1 MRKSA
6 TSPTGWSN
14 GLPVDCL
21 RARPPMP
28 AIPAIKTLR
37 DIQLI
42 EQTPLAERD
51 LPASTYELICRSAA
65 QQADAPA
72 LSFILQGTANEAA
85 YRLSYRQLLGKITQT
100 ANAFHRLG
108 LRPGKAVSFLLPNLP
123 HTHFTIW
130 GGEAAGIVNAINPLL
145 DPEHIAELIQ
155 ASDSELLVT
164 LAPFPGTDLWAKVE
178 GLREQLPALKAIICV
193 DMANLLPEPQRSAI
207 KAQRGPLPDGVL
219 DFDEL
224 IASCPDDHLES
235 GRVIAPDD
243 IASYFHT
250 GGTTGTPKLAPHSH
264 GNEVAMAFSMNLV
277 TRFEPGDV
285 TLCGLPLFHVNGVIV
300 TGLTA
305 FIGGAEVLLATP
317 QGYRNPNLISNFWTV
332 IERHNV
338 SFFSGVPTIY
348 AGLLQVP
355 SEGHDLSSLKYA
367 LCGAAPMPVDLIRQF
382 ESKTGLTLIEG
393 YGLTEGTCGSCA
405 NPPAGE
411 RRPGS
416 IGLPMPYC
424 EVSIKVLDEQG
435 NYLREANRNEIG
447 NLCIRGATVFKGYL
461 QSSKNA
467 GIWVDG
473 DWFNTGDLGRV
484 DADGYIWLTGR
495 SKDLI
500 IRGGHNIDPQM
511 IEEALHK
518 HPAVAM
524 AAAVGK
530 PDEKAGELPVVYVQL
545 KPGAEVSE
553 AELLAH
559 AAEHIHERSA
569 IPKDAW
575 IIDTI
580 PLTAVGKTFKPAL
593 RFDAIARVYQSAL
606 TEIDAR
612 LRVEVLSD
620 DKRGQIAHIYIPA
633 DQAALADAVSQRLA
647 GFAVAIE
654 LHLTE

>member
-1 MRKSA
+1 MSTAPLIR
-6 TSPTGWSN
+6 
-14 GLPVDCL
+14 
-21 RARPPMP
+21 
-28 AIPAIKTLR
+28 TLQ
-37 DIQLI
+37 DI
-42 EQTPLAERD
+42 EQIESTPLSDRD
-51 LPASTYELICRSAA
+51 LPSSTFELIRRTAQTSPEAA
-65 QQADAPA
+65 A
-72 LSFILQGTANEAA
+72 LSFILQGTGEETPL
-85 YRLSYRQLLGKITQT
+85 RLNYAELLGKITQT

-123 HTHFTIW
+123 QTHYTIW

-145 DPEHIAELIQ
+145 DPEHIAELIH
-155 ASDSELLVT
+155 ASNSELLVT
-164 LAPFPGTDLWAKVE
+164 LAPFPGTELWDKVDA
-178 GLREQLPALKAIICV
+178 LRDQLPELKAILCV
-193 DMANLLPEPQRSAI
+193 DMANLLPEPQRSAL
-207 KAQRGPLPDGVL
+207 KAQRGLLPEGVL
-219 DFDEL
+219 DFDET
-224 IASCPDDHLES
+224 IAACPADHLES
-235 GRVIAPDD
+235 GRVITADD

-264 GNEVAMAFSMNLV
+264 GNEVAMAYSMNLV
-277 TRFEPGDV
+277 TRFGVGDV

-317 QGYRNPNLISNFWTV
+317 QGYRNTTLISNFWKV
-332 IERHNV
+332 IARHKV

-348 AGLLQVP
+348 AGLLQIP

-367 LCGAAPMPVDLIRQF
+367 LCGAAPMPVELIRQF
-382 ESKTGLTLIEG
+382 EAKTGLTLLEG

-424 EVSIKVLDEQG
+424 EVRIKVLDEQG
-435 NYLREANRNEIG
+435 RYLRDAAQDEIG

-461 QSSKNA
+461 QASKNA

-545 KPGAEVSE
+545 KPGAQTSE
-553 AELLAH
+553 AELLEH
-559 AAEHIHERSA
+559 AAAHIPERA
-569 IPKDAW
+569 AVPKDAW
-575 IIDTI
+575 IIDAI

-593 RFDAIARVYQSAL
+593 RFDAIARVYQAAVDEL
-606 TEIDAR
+606 HPAV
-612 LRVEVLSD
+612 RVEVLSD
-620 DKRGQIAHIYIPA
+620 DKAGQLAHIHLPNQ
-633 DQAALADAVSQRLA
+633 DQALAANIAERLSGYAVGHRIH
-647 GFAVAIE
+647 FAA
-654 LHLTE
+654 

>member
-1 MRKSA
+1 M
-6 TSPTGWSN
+6 
-14 GLPVDCL
+14 
-21 RARPPMP
+21 
-28 AIPAIKTLR
+28 
-37 DIQLI
+37 
-42 EQTPLAERD
+42 
-51 LPASTYELICRSAA
+51 
-65 QQADAPA
+65 
-72 LSFILQGTANEAA
+72 
-85 YRLSYRQLLGKITQT
+85 LGKITQT

-193 DMANLLPEPQRSAI
+193 DMANLLPEPQRSAT
-207 KAQRGPLPDGVL
+207 KAQRGALPNGVL
-219 DFDEL
+219 DFDAL

-264 GNEVAMAFSMNLV
+264 ANEVAMAYSMNLV
-277 TRFEPGDV
+277 TGFAPGDV
-285 TLCGLPLFHVNGVIV
+285 TLCGLPLFHVNAVIV

-317 QGYRNPNLISNFWTV
+317 QGYRNPNLISNFWTI
-332 IERHNV
+332 IEQYKV

-367 LCGAAPMPVDLIRQF
+367 LCGAAPMPVELIHQF
-382 ESKTGLTLIEG
+382 EGKTGLTLIEG

-424 EVSIKVLDEQG
+424 QVAIKVLDEQG
-435 NYLREANRNEIG
+435 NFLREAGRNEIG

-461 QSSKNA
+461 QSSKNT

-473 DWFNTGDLGRV
+473 DWFNTGDLGRI
-484 DADGYIWLTGR
+484 DADGYVWLTGR

-545 KPGAEVSE
+545 KPGAQASE

-559 AAEHIHERSA
+559 AAAHIPERAA

-575 IIDTI
+575 VIDAI

-593 RFDAIARVYQSAL
+593 RFDAIGRVYQTVLAEL
-606 TEIDAR
+606 DQR
-612 LRVEVLSD
+612 LRVDVRSD
-620 DKRGQIAHIYIPA
+620 DKRGQVAHIYLPTHDIT
-633 DQAALADAVSQRLA
+633 LAEAVTKRLA

-654 LHLTE
+654 LHHTE

>member
-1 MRKSA
+1 MSTAPLIR
-6 TSPTGWSN
+6 
-14 GLPVDCL
+14 
-21 RARPPMP
+21 
-28 AIPAIKTLR
+28 TLQ
-37 DIQLI
+37 DI
-42 EQTPLAERD
+42 EQIEAVALSERD
-51 LPASTYELICRSAA
+51 LPPSTFELIRRTASA
-65 QQADAPA
+65 QPDAPA
-72 LSFILQGTANEAA
+72 LSFILQGNGEETPL
-85 YRLSYRQLLGKITQT
+85 RLSYAELLGKLTQT

-123 HTHFTIW
+123 QTHYTIW

-145 DPEHIAELIQ
+145 DPEHIAELIH

-164 LAPFPGTDLWAKVE
+164 LAPFPGTDLWDKVQA
-178 GLREQLPALKAIICV
+178 LRGQLPELKAILCV
-193 DMANLLPEPQRSAI
+193 DMANLLPEPQRSAL
-207 KAQRGPLPDGVL
+207 KAQRGAWPEGAL
-219 DFDEL
+219 DFDET
-224 IASCPDDHLES
+224 IAACPNDHLES
-235 GRVIAPDD
+235 GRIIAADD
-243 IASYFHT
+243 VASYFHT

-264 GNEVAMAFSMNLV
+264 GNEVAMAYSMNLV
-277 TRFEPGDV
+277 TRFGPGDV
-285 TLCGLPLFHVNGVIV
+285 TLCGLPLFHVNGVVV
-300 TGLTA
+300 TGLAA

-317 QGYRNPNLISNFWTV
+317 QGYRNTTLIGNFWKV
-332 IERHNV
+332 IERHRV

-367 LCGAAPMPVDLIRQF
+367 LCGAAPMPVELIRQF
-382 ESKTGLTLIEG
+382 EAKTGLTLIEG

-416 IGLPMPYC
+416 IGLRMPYC
-424 EVSIKVLDEQG
+424 EVSIKVLDDQG
-435 NYLREANRNEIG
+435 RYRRDAAQNEIG

-461 QSSKNA
+461 QTSKNA

-545 KPGAEVSE
+545 KPGNQASE
-553 AELLAH
+553 AELLEH
-559 AAEHIHERSA
+559 AAAHIPERAA
-569 IPKDAW
+569 IPKNAW
-575 IIDTI
+575 IVDAI

-593 RFDAIARVYQSAL
+593 RFDAIARVYQSDLAEL
-606 TEIDAR
+606 HPAI
-612 LRVEVLSD
+612 RVEVLSD
-620 DKRGQIAHIYIPA
+620 DQAGQLAHVHVPNQ
-633 DQAALADAVSQRLA
+633 DEALASAIGERLA
-647 GFAVAIE
+647 GYAVGHRIHFAP
-654 LHLTE
+654 

>member
-1 MRKSA
+1 M
-6 TSPTGWSN
+6 TTT
-14 GLPVDCL
+14 PVI
-21 RARPPMP
+21 R
-28 AIPAIKTLR
+28 TLQ
-37 DIQLI
+37 DIRQI
-42 EQTPLAERD
+42 EQTPLAARG
-51 LPASTYELICRSAA
+51 LPASTYELIKRTAA
-65 QQADAPA
+65 AHPQAPA
-72 LSFILQGTANEAA
+72 LSFILQGSADEPA
-85 YRLSYRQLLGKITQT
+85 YRLNYMELLGKITQT

-123 HTHFTIW
+123 QTHFTIW

-145 DPEHIAELIQ
+145 DAEHIAELIS

-164 LAPFPGTDLWAKVE
+164 LAPFPGTDLWDKVAA
-178 GLREQLPALKAIICV
+178 LRGHLPQLKAVLCV
-193 DMANLLPEPQRSAI
+193 DMANFLPEPQRSAL
-207 KAQRGPLPDGVL
+207 KAQRGALPEGVL
-219 DFDEL
+219 DFDEV
-224 IASCPDDHLES
+224 IAACPADHLES
-235 GRVIAPDD
+235 GRVIQADE

-264 GNEVAMAFSMNLV
+264 GNEVAMAYCMNLV
-277 TRFEPGDV
+277 TGFAPGDV

-305 FIGGAEVLLATP
+305 FIGAAEVLLATP
-317 QGYRNPNLISNFWTV
+317 QGYRNGNLISNFWKI
-332 IERHNV
+332 IERHRV

-367 LCGAAPMPVDLIRQF
+367 LCGAAPMPVELIRQF
-382 ESKTGLTLIEG
+382 EAKTGLTLIEG

-435 NYLREANRNEIG
+435 NYLRDAAVNEIG
-447 NLCIRGATVFKGYL
+447 TLCIRGATVFKGYL
-461 QSSKNA
+461 QGSKNA

-473 DWFNTGDLGRV
+473 GWFNTGDLGRV
-484 DADGYIWLTGR
+484 DGDGYIWLTGR

-518 HPAVAM
+518 HPAVAL

-530 PDEKAGELPVVYVQL
+530 PDLKVGELPVVYVQL
-545 KPGAEVSE
+545 KPGQQASE
-553 AELLAH
+553 DELLAH
-559 AAEHIHERSA
+559 AAAHIHERA
-569 IPKDAW
+569 AVPKDAW
-575 IIDTI
+575 IIEAI

-593 RFDAIARVYQSAL
+593 RFDAIARVYREQLADL
-606 TEIDAR
+606 PAVQQ
-612 LRVEVLSD
+612 VEVRSD
-620 DKRGQIAHIYIPA
+620 ERCGQLAYIRLAAA
-633 DQAALADAVSQRLA
+633 DAALEQLIGERLA
-647 GFAVAIE
+647 GFAVGYRLEYAHRE
-654 LHLTE
+654 CQVHDSSSLA

>member
-1 MRKSA
+1 
-6 TSPTGWSN
+6 
-14 GLPVDCL
+14 
-21 RARPPMP
+21 MP
-28 AIPAIKTLR
+28 AIPAIKTLH

-51 LPASTYELICRSAA
+51 LPASTFELISRAA
-65 QQADAPA
+65 ARQPDAPA
-72 LSFILQGTANEAA
+72 LSFILQGSTDEAA

-164 LAPFPGTDLWAKVE
+164 LAPFPGTDLWAKIE
-178 GLREQLPALKAIICV
+178 GLREQLPTLKAIICV
-193 DMANLLPEPQRSAI
+193 DMANLLPEPQRSAT
-207 KAQRGPLPDGVL
+207 KAQRGALPNGVL
-219 DFDEL
+219 DFDAL

-264 GNEVAMAFSMNLV
+264 ANEVAMAYSMNLV
-277 TRFEPGDV
+277 TGFAPGDV
-285 TLCGLPLFHVNGVIV
+285 TLCGLPLFHVNAVIV

-317 QGYRNPNLISNFWTV
+317 QGYRNPNLISNFWTI
-332 IERHNV
+332 IEQYKV

-367 LCGAAPMPVDLIRQF
+367 LCGAAPMPVELIHQF
-382 ESKTGLTLIEG
+382 ERKTGLTLIEG

-424 EVSIKVLDEQG
+424 QVAIKVLDEQG
-435 NYLREANRNEIG
+435 NFLREAGRNEIG

-461 QSSKNA
+461 QSSKNT

-473 DWFNTGDLGRV
+473 DWFNTGDLGRI
-484 DADGYIWLTGR
+484 DADGYVWLTGR

-545 KPGAEVSE
+545 KPGAQTSE

-559 AAEHIHERSA
+559 AAEHIPERAA

-575 IIDTI
+575 VIDAI

-593 RFDAIARVYQSAL
+593 RFDAIGRVYQTVLAEL
-606 TEIDAR
+606 DQR
-612 LRVEVLSD
+612 LRVDVRSD
-620 DKRGQIAHIYIPA
+620 DKRGQVAHIYLPTHDIT
-633 DQAALADAVSQRLA
+633 LAEAVTKRLA

-654 LHLTE
+654 LHHTE

>member
-1 MRKSA
+1 MSTAPLIR
-6 TSPTGWSN
+6 
-14 GLPVDCL
+14 
-21 RARPPMP
+21 
-28 AIPAIKTLR
+28 TLQ
-37 DIQLI
+37 DIELI
-42 EQTPLAERD
+42 ESTPLSERD
-51 LPASTYELICRSAA
+51 LPSSTYELIRRTA
-65 QQADAPA
+65 QASPDAPA
-72 LSFILQGTANEAA
+72 LSFILQGTAEETAL
-85 YRLSYRQLLGKITQT
+85 RLSYAELLGKVTQT

-123 HTHFTIW
+123 QTHYTIW

-145 DPEHIAELIQ
+145 DPEHIAELIH

-164 LAPFPGTDLWAKVE
+164 LAPFPGTDLWDKVHA
-178 GLREQLPALKAIICV
+178 LRDQLPELKAILCV
-193 DMANLLPEPQRSAI
+193 DMANLLPEPQRSAL

-219 DFDEL
+219 DFDEA
-224 IASCPDDHLES
+224 IAACPADHLES
-235 GRVIAPDD
+235 GRVIAADD

-264 GNEVAMAFSMNLV
+264 GNEVAMAYSMNLV
-277 TRFEPGDV
+277 TRFGVGDV

-300 TGLTA
+300 TGLAA

-317 QGYRNPNLISNFWTV
+317 QGYRNSTLISNFWKV
-332 IERHNV
+332 IERHKV

-367 LCGAAPMPVDLIRQF
+367 LCGAAPMPVELIRQF
-382 ESKTGLTLIEG
+382 EAKTGLTLIEG

-435 NYLREANRNEIG
+435 GYVRDAEQNEIG

-461 QSSKNA
+461 QASKNA

-545 KPGAEVSE
+545 KPGSQASE
-553 AELLAH
+553 AELLEH
-559 AAEHIHERSA
+559 AAAHIPERAA
-569 IPKDAW
+569 IPKNAW
-575 IIDTI
+575 IIDAI
-580 PLTAVGKTFKPAL
+580 PLTAVGKTLKPAL
-593 RFDAIARVYQSAL
+593 RFDAITRVYQ
-606 TEIDAR
+606 DAVGE
-612 LRVEVLSD
+612 LHPAARVEVLSD
-620 DKRGQIAHIYIPA
+620 DKAGQLAHIHLPNQ
-633 DQAALADAVSQRLA
+633 DQALAEAIGERLA
-647 GFAVAIE
+647 GYAVGHRIHFAA
-654 LHLTE
+654 

>member
-1 MRKSA
+1 MSTAPLIR
-6 TSPTGWSN
+6 
-14 GLPVDCL
+14 
-21 RARPPMP
+21 
-28 AIPAIKTLR
+28 TLQ
-37 DIQLI
+37 DI
-42 EQTPLAERD
+42 EQIEAVALSERD
-51 LPASTYELICRSAA
+51 LPPSTFELIRRTASA
-65 QQADAPA
+65 QPDAPA
-72 LSFILQGTANEAA
+72 LSFILQGNGEETPL
-85 YRLSYRQLLGKITQT
+85 RLSYAELLGKLTQT

-123 HTHFTIW
+123 QTHYTIW

-145 DPEHIAELIQ
+145 DPEHIAELIH

-164 LAPFPGTDLWAKVE
+164 LAPFPGTDLWDKVQA
-178 GLREQLPALKAIICV
+178 LRGQLPELKAILCV
-193 DMANLLPEPQRSAI
+193 DMANLLPEPQRSAL
-207 KAQRGPLPDGVL
+207 KAQRGAWPEGAL
-219 DFDEL
+219 DFDET
-224 IASCPDDHLES
+224 IAACPNDHLES
-235 GRVIAPDD
+235 GRVIAANDV
-243 IASYFHT
+243 ASYFHT

-264 GNEVAMAFSMNLV
+264 GNEVAMAYSMNLV
-277 TRFEPGDV
+277 TRFGPGDV
-285 TLCGLPLFHVNGVIV
+285 TLCGLPLFHVNGVVV
-300 TGLTA
+300 TGLAA

-317 QGYRNPNLISNFWTV
+317 QGYRNTTLIGNFWKV
-332 IERHNV
+332 IERHRV

-367 LCGAAPMPVDLIRQF
+367 LCGAAPMPVELIRQF
-382 ESKTGLTLIEG
+382 EAKTGLTLIEG

-416 IGLPMPYC
+416 IGLRMPYC
-424 EVSIKVLDEQG
+424 EVSIKVLDDQG
-435 NYLREANRNEIG
+435 RYLRDAAQNEIG

-461 QSSKNA
+461 QTSKNA

-545 KPGAEVSE
+545 KPGNQASE
-553 AELLAH
+553 AELLEH
-559 AAEHIHERSA
+559 AAAHIPERAA
-569 IPKDAW
+569 IPKNAW
-575 IIDTI
+575 IVDAI

-593 RFDAIARVYQSAL
+593 RFDAIARVYQSDLAEL
-606 TEIDAR
+606 HPAI
-612 LRVEVLSD
+612 RVEVLSD
-620 DKRGQIAHIYIPA
+620 DQAGQLAHVHVPNQ
-633 DQAALADAVSQRLA
+633 DEALASAIGERLA
-647 GFAVAIE
+647 GYAVGHRIHFAP
-654 LHLTE
+654 

>member
-1 MRKSA
+1 MSTAPLIR
-6 TSPTGWSN
+6 
-14 GLPVDCL
+14 
-21 RARPPMP
+21 
-28 AIPAIKTLR
+28 TLQ
-37 DIQLI
+37 DI
-42 EQTPLAERD
+42 EQIESTPLSDRD
-51 LPASTYELICRSAA
+51 LPSSTFELIRRTAQASPEAA
-65 QQADAPA
+65 A
-72 LSFILQGTANEAA
+72 LSFILQGTGEETPL
-85 YRLSYRQLLGKITQT
+85 RLNYTELLGKITQT

-123 HTHFTIW
+123 QTHYTIW

-145 DPEHIAELIQ
+145 DPEHIAELIH
-155 ASDSELLVT
+155 ASNSELLVT
-164 LAPFPGTDLWAKVE
+164 LAPFPGAELWDKIDA
-178 GLREQLPALKAIICV
+178 LREQLPELKAILCV
-193 DMANLLPEPQRSAI
+193 DMANLLPEPQRSALR
-207 KAQRGPLPDGVL
+207 AQRGPLPEGVL
-219 DFDEL
+219 DFDET
-224 IASCPDDHLES
+224 IAACPADHLES
-235 GRVIAPDD
+235 GRVIAADD

-264 GNEVAMAFSMNLV
+264 GNEVAMAYSMNLV
-277 TRFEPGDV
+277 TRFGPGDV

-300 TGLTA
+300 TGMTA

-317 QGYRNPNLISNFWTV
+317 QGYRNTTLISNFWKV
-332 IERHNV
+332 IARHKV

-348 AGLLQVP
+348 AGLLQIP

-367 LCGAAPMPVDLIRQF
+367 LCGAAPMPVELIRQF
-382 ESKTGLTLIEG
+382 EAKTGLTLLEG

-424 EVSIKVLDEQG
+424 EVRIKVLDEQG
-435 NYLREANRNEIG
+435 RYLRDAEQDEIG

-461 QSSKNA
+461 QASKNA

-545 KPGAEVSE
+545 KPGAQTSE
-553 AELLAH
+553 AELLEH
-559 AAEHIHERSA
+559 AAAHIPERA
-569 IPKDAW
+569 AVPKDAW
-575 IIDTI
+575 IIDAI

-593 RFDAIARVYQSAL
+593 RFDAIARVYQAAVDEL
-606 TEIDAR
+606 HPAV
-612 LRVEVLSD
+612 RVEVLSD
-620 DKRGQIAHIYIPA
+620 DKAGQLAHIHLPNQ
-633 DQAALADAVSQRLA
+633 DQALAASIAERLSGYAVGHRIHFSA
-647 GFAVAIE
+647 
-654 LHLTE
+654 

>member
-1 MRKSA
+1 MSV
-6 TSPTGWSN
+6 T
-14 GLPVDCL
+14 
-21 RARPPMP
+21 
-28 AIPAIKTLR
+28 PAIKSLADVR
-37 DIQLI
+37 QI
-42 EQTPLAERD
+42 EQTPLSARD
-51 LPASTYELICRSAA
+51 LPASTYALIQRTAAA
-65 QQADAPA
+65 QPDAPA
-72 LSFILQGTANEAA
+72 LSFILQGTADETA
-85 YRLSYRQLLGKITQT
+85 YRLNYAELLGKITQT

-123 HTHFTIW
+123 QTHFTIW

-145 DPEHIAELIQ
+145 DAEHIAELIE

-164 LAPFPGTDLWAKVE
+164 LAPFPGTDLWDKVAA
-178 GLREQLPALKAIICV
+178 LRGQLPKLKAILCV
-193 DMANLLPEPQRSAI
+193 DMANFLPEPQRSGL
-207 KAQRGPLPDGVL
+207 KAQRGALPEGVL
-219 DFDEL
+219 DFDEA
-224 IASCPDDHLES
+224 IAACPADHLES
-235 GRVIAPDD
+235 GRIIQADE

-264 GNEVAMAFSMNLV
+264 GNEVAMAYSMNLV
-277 TRFEPGDV
+277 TDFGPGDV

-305 FIGGAEVLLATP
+305 FLGGAEVLLATP
-317 QGYRNPNLISNFWTV
+317 QGYRNPNLIGNFWKL
-332 IERHNV
+332 IERHKV

-367 LCGAAPMPVDLIRQF
+367 LCGAAPMPVELIRQF
-382 ESKTGLTLIEG
+382 EAKTGLTLIEG

-416 IGLPMPYC
+416 IGLPIPYC

-435 NYLREANRNEIG
+435 QYLREAAVNEIG

-461 QSSKNA
+461 QASKNA

-473 DWFNTGDLGRV
+473 DWFNTGDLGRI
-484 DADGYIWLTGR
+484 DADGYVWLTGR

-518 HPAVAM
+518 HPAVAL

-530 PDEKAGELPVVYVQL
+530 PDLKAGELPVVYVQL
-545 KPGAEVSE
+545 KPGMQASE
-553 AELLAH
+553 AELLEH
-559 AAEHIHERSA
+559 AAAHIPERA
-569 IPKDAW
+569 AVPKDAW
-575 IIDTI
+575 IIDAI

-593 RFDAIARVYQSAL
+593 RFDAIARVYQAAL
-606 TEIDAR
+606 SELAPGI
-612 LRVEVLSD
+612 RVEVLSD
-620 DKRGQIAHIYIPA
+620 DQAGQLAHIHLPQR
-633 DQAALADAVSQRLA
+633 DAALEAAIAEHLGGYAV
-647 GFAVAIE
+647 GFV
-654 LHLTE
+654 LHGD

>member
-1 MRKSA
+1 MSTAPLIR
-6 TSPTGWSN
+6 
-14 GLPVDCL
+14 
-21 RARPPMP
+21 
-28 AIPAIKTLR
+28 TLQ
-37 DIQLI
+37 DIELI
-42 EQTPLAERD
+42 ESTPLSERD
-51 LPASTYELICRSAA
+51 LPSSTFELIRRTA
-65 QQADAPA
+65 QASPDAPA
-72 LSFILQGTANEAA
+72 LSFILQGTGEETALCLNYAE
-85 YRLSYRQLLGKITQT
+85 LLGKITQT

-123 HTHFTIW
+123 QTHYTIW

-145 DPEHIAELIQ
+145 DPEHIAELIH
-155 ASDSELLVT
+155 ASNSELLVT
-164 LAPFPGTDLWAKVE
+164 LAPFPGTDLWDKVDA
-178 GLREQLPALKAIICV
+178 LRDHLPELKAILCV

-207 KAQRGPLPDGVL
+207 KNQRGALPEGVL
-219 DFDEL
+219 DFDEA
-224 IASCPDDHLES
+224 IAACPADHLES
-235 GRVIAPDD
+235 GRNILPED

-264 GNEVAMAFSMNLV
+264 GNEVAMAYSMNLV
-277 TRFEPGDV
+277 TRFAPGDV

-317 QGYRNPNLISNFWTV
+317 QGYRNSTLIGNFWKV
-332 IERHNV
+332 IERHKV

-367 LCGAAPMPVDLIRQF
+367 LCGAAPMPVELIRQF
-382 ESKTGLTLIEG
+382 EAKTGLTLIEG

-416 IGLPMPYC
+416 IGLPIPYC
-424 EVSIKVLDEQG
+424 EVRIKVLDEQG
-435 NYLREANRNEIG
+435 RYVRDAAPNEIG

-461 QSSKNA
+461 QASKNA
-467 GIWVDG
+467 DIWVDG

-545 KPGAEVSE
+545 KPGSQASE
-553 AELLAH
+553 AELLEH
-559 AAEHIHERSA
+559 AAAHIPERAA
-569 IPKDAW
+569 IPKNAW
-575 IIDTI
+575 IIDAI

-593 RFDAIARVYQSAL
+593 RFDAITRVYQ
-606 TEIDAR
+606 DAVGE
-612 LRVEVLSD
+612 LHPAARVEVLSD
-620 DKRGQIAHIYIPA
+620 DKAGQLAHIHLPNQ
-633 DQAALADAVSQRLA
+633 DQALAEAIGERLA
-647 GFAVAIE
+647 GYAVGHRIHFAA
-654 LHLTE
+654 

>member
-1 MRKSA
+1 MSTAPLIR
-6 TSPTGWSN
+6 
-14 GLPVDCL
+14 
-21 RARPPMP
+21 
-28 AIPAIKTLR
+28 TLQ
-37 DIQLI
+37 DIELI
-42 EQTPLAERD
+42 ESTPLSERD
-51 LPASTYELICRSAA
+51 LPSSTFELIRRTA
-65 QQADAPA
+65 QTSPDAPA
-72 LSFILQGTANEAA
+72 LSFILQGTGEETAL
-85 YRLSYRQLLGKITQT
+85 RLNYAELLGKITQT

-123 HTHFTIW
+123 QTHYTIW

-145 DPEHIAELIQ
+145 DPEHIAELIH
-155 ASDSELLVT
+155 ASSSELLVT
-164 LAPFPGTDLWAKVE
+164 LAPFPGTDLWDKVDA
-178 GLREQLPALKAIICV
+178 LRDQLPELKAILCV

-207 KAQRGPLPDGVL
+207 KTQRGALPEGVL
-219 DFDEL
+219 DFDEA
-224 IASCPDDHLES
+224 IAACPADHLES
-235 GRVIAPDD
+235 GRNILPED

-264 GNEVAMAFSMNLV
+264 GNEVAMAYSMNLV
-277 TRFEPGDV
+277 TRFAPGDV

-317 QGYRNPNLISNFWTV
+317 QGYRNSTLIGNFWKV
-332 IERHNV
+332 IERHKV

-367 LCGAAPMPVDLIRQF
+367 LCGAAPMPVELIRQF
-382 ESKTGLTLIEG
+382 EAKTGLTLIEG
-393 YGLTEGTCGSCA
+393 YGLTEGTCGNCA

-416 IGLPMPYC
+416 IGLPIPYC
-424 EVSIKVLDEQG
+424 EVRIKVLDEQG
-435 NYLREANRNEIG
+435 RYVRDAAPNEIG

-461 QSSKNA
+461 QASKNA
-467 GIWVDG
+467 DIWVNG

-545 KPGAEVSE
+545 KPGSQASE
-553 AELLAH
+553 AELLEH
-559 AAEHIHERSA
+559 AAAHIPERAA
-569 IPKDAW
+569 IPKNAW
-575 IIDTI
+575 IIDAI

-593 RFDAIARVYQSAL
+593 RFDAITRVYQAAVGEL
-606 TEIDAR
+606 HPAA
-612 LRVEVLSD
+612 RVEVLSD
-620 DKRGQIAHIYIPA
+620 DKAGQLAHIHLPNQ
-633 DQAALADAVSQRLA
+633 DQALAEAIGERLA
-647 GFAVAIE
+647 GYAVGHRIHFAA
-654 LHLTE
+654 

>member
-1 MRKSA
+1 MSTAPLIR
-6 TSPTGWSN
+6 
-14 GLPVDCL
+14 
-21 RARPPMP
+21 
-28 AIPAIKTLR
+28 TLQ
-37 DIQLI
+37 DI
-42 EQTPLAERD
+42 EQIEAVALSERD
-51 LPASTYELICRSAA
+51 LPPSTFELIRRTASA
-65 QQADAPA
+65 QPDAPA
-72 LSFILQGTANEAA
+72 LSFILQGNGEETPL
-85 YRLSYRQLLGKITQT
+85 RLSYAELLGKLTQT

-123 HTHFTIW
+123 QTHYTIW

-145 DPEHIAELIQ
+145 DPEHIAELIH

-164 LAPFPGTDLWAKVE
+164 LAPFPGTDLWDKVQA
-178 GLREQLPALKAIICV
+178 LRGQLPELKAILCV
-193 DMANLLPEPQRSAI
+193 DMANLLPEPQRSAL
-207 KAQRGPLPDGVL
+207 KAQRGAWPEGVL
-219 DFDEL
+219 DFDET
-224 IASCPDDHLES
+224 IAACPNDHLES
-235 GRVIAPDD
+235 GRIIAADD
-243 IASYFHT
+243 VASYFHT

-264 GNEVAMAFSMNLV
+264 GNEVAMAYSMNLV
-277 TRFEPGDV
+277 TRFGPGDV
-285 TLCGLPLFHVNGVIV
+285 TLCGLPLFHVNGVVV
-300 TGLTA
+300 TGLAA

-317 QGYRNPNLISNFWTV
+317 QGYRNTTLIGNFWKV
-332 IERHNV
+332 IERHRV

-367 LCGAAPMPVDLIRQF
+367 LCGAAPMPVELIRQF
-382 ESKTGLTLIEG
+382 EAKTGLTLIEG

-416 IGLPMPYC
+416 IGLRMPYC
-424 EVSIKVLDEQG
+424 EVSIKVLDDQG
-435 NYLREANRNEIG
+435 RYRRDAAQNEIG

-461 QSSKNA
+461 QTSKNA

-545 KPGAEVSE
+545 KPGNQASE
-553 AELLAH
+553 AELLEH
-559 AAEHIHERSA
+559 AAAHIPERAA
-569 IPKDAW
+569 IPKNAW
-575 IIDTI
+575 IVDAI

-593 RFDAIARVYQSAL
+593 RFDAIARVYQSDLAEL
-606 TEIDAR
+606 HPAI
-612 LRVEVLSD
+612 RVEVLSD
-620 DKRGQIAHIYIPA
+620 DQAGQLAHVHVPNQ
-633 DQAALADAVSQRLA
+633 DEALASAIGERLA
-647 GFAVAIE
+647 GYAVGHRIHFAP
-654 LHLTE
+654 

>member
-1 MRKSA
+1 MSTAPLIR
-6 TSPTGWSN
+6 
-14 GLPVDCL
+14 
-21 RARPPMP
+21 
-28 AIPAIKTLR
+28 TLH
-37 DIQLI
+37 DIELI
-42 EQTPLAERD
+42 ESTPLSERD
-51 LPASTYELICRSAA
+51 LPRSTFELIRRTA
-65 QQADAPA
+65 QASPDAPA
-72 LSFILQGTANEAA
+72 LSFILQGTAEETAL
-85 YRLSYRQLLGKITQT
+85 RLSYAELLGKVTQT

-123 HTHFTIW
+123 QTHYTIW

-145 DPEHIAELIQ
+145 DPEHIAELIH

-164 LAPFPGTDLWAKVE
+164 LAPFPGTDLWDKVHA
-178 GLREQLPALKAIICV
+178 LRDQLPELKAILCV
-193 DMANLLPEPQRSAI
+193 DMANLLPEPQRSAL

-219 DFDEL
+219 DFDEA
-224 IASCPDDHLES
+224 IAACTADHLES
-235 GRVIAPDD
+235 GRVIAADD

-264 GNEVAMAFSMNLV
+264 GNEVAMAYSMNLV
-277 TRFEPGDV
+277 TRFGVGDV

-300 TGLTA
+300 TGLAA

-317 QGYRNPNLISNFWTV
+317 QGYRNGTLISNFWKV
-332 IERHNV
+332 IERHKV

-367 LCGAAPMPVDLIRQF
+367 LCGAAPMPVELIRQF
-382 ESKTGLTLIEG
+382 EAKTGLTLIEG

-435 NYLREANRNEIG
+435 GYVRDAEQNEIG

-461 QSSKNA
+461 QASKNA

-530 PDEKAGELPVVYVQL
+530 PDAKAGELPVVYVQL
-545 KPGAEVSE
+545 KPGSQASE
-553 AELLAH
+553 AELLEH
-559 AAEHIHERSA
+559 AAAHIPERAA

-575 IIDTI
+575 IIDAI

-593 RFDAIARVYQSAL
+593 RFDAITRVYQAAVGEL
-606 TEIDAR
+606 HPAA
-612 LRVEVLSD
+612 RVEVLSD
-620 DKRGQIAHIYIPA
+620 DKAGQLAHIHLPNQ
-633 DQAALADAVSQRLA
+633 DQALAEAIGERLA
-647 GFAVAIE
+647 GYAVGHRIHFAA
-654 LHLTE
+654 

>member
-1 MRKSA
+1 MSTAPLIR
-6 TSPTGWSN
+6 
-14 GLPVDCL
+14 
-21 RARPPMP
+21 
-28 AIPAIKTLR
+28 TLQ
-37 DIQLI
+37 DI
-42 EQTPLAERD
+42 EQIEAVALSERD
-51 LPASTYELICRSAA
+51 LPPSTFELIRRTASARP
-65 QQADAPA
+65 DAPA
-72 LSFILQGTANEAA
+72 LSFILQGSGEETPL
-85 YRLSYRQLLGKITQT
+85 RLSYAELLGKVTQT

-123 HTHFTIW
+123 QTHYTIW

-145 DPEHIAELIQ
+145 DPEHIAELIH

-164 LAPFPGTDLWAKVE
+164 LAPFPGTDLWDKVQA
-178 GLREQLPALKAIICV
+178 LRGQLPELKAILCV
-193 DMANLLPEPQRSAI
+193 DMANLLPEPQRSAL
-207 KAQRGPLPDGVL
+207 KAQRGAWPEGVL
-219 DFDEL
+219 DFDET
-224 IASCPDDHLES
+224 IAACPNDHLES
-235 GRVIAPDD
+235 GRIIAADD
-243 IASYFHT
+243 VASYFHT

-264 GNEVAMAFSMNLV
+264 GNEVAMAYSMNLV
-277 TRFEPGDV
+277 TRFGPGDV
-285 TLCGLPLFHVNGVIV
+285 TLCGLPLFHVNGVVV
-300 TGLTA
+300 TGLAA

-317 QGYRNPNLISNFWTV
+317 QGYRNTTLIGNFWKV
-332 IERHNV
+332 IERHRV

-367 LCGAAPMPVDLIRQF
+367 LCGAAPMPVELIRQF
-382 ESKTGLTLIEG
+382 EAKTGLTLIEG

-416 IGLPMPYC
+416 IGLRMPYC
-424 EVSIKVLDEQG
+424 EVSIKVLDDQG
-435 NYLREANRNEIG
+435 RYLRDAAQNEIG

-461 QSSKNA
+461 QTSKNA

-484 DADGYIWLTGR
+484 DTDGYIWLTGR

-545 KPGAEVSE
+545 KPGNQASE
-553 AELLAH
+553 AELLEH
-559 AAEHIHERSA
+559 AAAHIPERAA
-569 IPKDAW
+569 IPKNAW
-575 IIDTI
+575 IVDAI

-593 RFDAIARVYQSAL
+593 RFDAIARVYQSDLAAL
-606 TEIDAR
+606 HPAI
-612 LRVEVLSD
+612 RVEVLSD
-620 DKRGQIAHIYIPA
+620 DQARQLAHVHVPNQ
-633 DQAALADAVSQRLA
+633 DEALASAIGERLA
-647 GFAVAIE
+647 GYAVGHRIHFAP
-654 LHLTE
+654 

>member
-1 MRKSA
+1 MSA
-6 TSPTGWSN
+6 T
-14 GLPVDCL
+14 
-21 RARPPMP
+21 
-28 AIPAIKTLR
+28 PAIKSLA
-37 DIQLI
+37 DIRQI
-42 EQTPLAERD
+42 EQTPLGERD
-51 LPASTYELICRSAA
+51 LPTSTYALIQRTAAA
-65 QQADAPA
+65 QPTTPA
-72 LSFILQGTANEAA
+72 LSFILQGTADETA
-85 YRLSYRQLLGKITQT
+85 YRLNYAELLGKVTQT

-123 HTHFTIW
+123 QTHFTIW

-145 DPEHIAELIQ
+145 DAEHIAELIE

-164 LAPFPGTDLWAKVE
+164 LAPFPGTDLWDKVAA
-178 GLREQLPALKAIICV
+178 LRDQLPKLKAILCV
-193 DMANLLPEPQRSAI
+193 DMANFLPEPQCSGL
-207 KAQRGPLPDGVL
+207 KAQRGALPEGVL
-219 DFDEL
+219 DFDEA
-224 IASCPDDHLES
+224 IAACPADHLES
-235 GRVIAPDD
+235 GRIIQRDE

-264 GNEVAMAFSMNLV
+264 GNEVAMAYSMNLV
-277 TRFEPGDV
+277 TAFGPGDV

-305 FIGGAEVLLATP
+305 FLAGAEVLLATP
-317 QGYRNPNLISNFWTV
+317 QGYRNPNLIGNFWKI
-332 IERHNV
+332 IERHKV

-367 LCGAAPMPVDLIRQF
+367 LCGAAPMPVELIRQF
-382 ESKTGLTLIEG
+382 EAKTGLTLIEG

-416 IGLPMPYC
+416 IGLPIPYC

-435 NYLREANRNEIG
+435 QYLREARVNEIG

-461 QSSKNA
+461 QASKNA

-473 DWFNTGDLGRV
+473 DWFNTGDLGRI
-484 DADGYIWLTGR
+484 DADGYVWLTGR

-518 HPAVAM
+518 HPTVAL

-530 PDEKAGELPVVYVQL
+530 PDLKAGELPVVYVQL
-545 KPGAEVSE
+545 KPGMQASE
-553 AELLAH
+553 QELLAH
-559 AAEHIHERSA
+559 AAEHIPERAA

-575 IIDTI
+575 IIDAI

-593 RFDAIARVYQSAL
+593 RFDAIARVYQAAL
-606 TEIDAR
+606 NELDPAI
-612 LRVEVLSD
+612 RVEVQSD
-620 DKRGQIAHIYIPA
+620 DQAGQLAHIHLPRR
-633 DQAALADAVSQRLA
+633 DAALEAAIAERLGGYAV
-647 GFAVAIE
+647 GFV
-654 LHLTE
+654 LHSA

>member
-1 MRKSA
+1 
-6 TSPTGWSN
+6 
-14 GLPVDCL
+14 
-21 RARPPMP
+21 MP

-51 LPASTYELICRSAA
+51 LPASTFELIRRSAA
-65 QQADAPA
+65 RQPDAPA
-72 LSFILQGTANEAA
+72 LSFILQGTADEAP
-85 YRLSYRQLLGKITQT
+85 YRLTYGQLLGKITQT

-178 GLREQLPALKAIICV
+178 GLREQLPNLKAIICV
-193 DMANLLPEPQRSAI
+193 DMANLLAEPQRRALI
-207 KAQRGPLPDGVL
+207 AQRGPLPDGVL

-224 IASCPDDHLES
+224 IGNCPDDHLES
-235 GRVIAPDD
+235 GRVIAADD

-264 GNEVAMAFSMNLV
+264 GNEVAMAYCMNLV
-277 TRFEPGDV
+277 TRFVPGDV

-317 QGYRNPNLISNFWTV
+317 QGYRNTALIGNFWT
-332 IERHNV
+332 IIDRHKV

-367 LCGAAPMPVDLIRQF
+367 LCGAAPMPVELIRQF

-424 EVSIKVLDEQG
+424 DVAIKVLNEG
-435 NYLREANRNEIG
+435 GSYLRNAAPNEIG

-461 QSSKNA
+461 QSSKNT

-473 DWFNTGDLGRV
+473 DWFNTGDLARV

-545 KPGAEVSE
+545 KPGAQVSE

-559 AAEHIHERSA
+559 AAEHIPERAA
-569 IPKDAW
+569 IPKNAW
-575 IIDTI
+575 IIDAI

-593 RFDAIARVYQSAL
+593 RFDAIARVYQAAL
-606 TEIDAR
+606 AELDQR
-612 LRVEVLSD
+612 LSVDVRSD
-620 DKRGQIAHIYIPA
+620 DKRGQVAHIYLPA
-633 DQAALADAVSQRLA
+633 HDTTLAETVTKRLA

-654 LHLTE
+654 LHRTQ

>member
-1 MRKSA
+1 MSTAPLIR
-6 TSPTGWSN
+6 
-14 GLPVDCL
+14 
-21 RARPPMP
+21 
-28 AIPAIKTLR
+28 TLQ
-37 DIQLI
+37 DI
-42 EQTPLAERD
+42 EQIEAVALSERD
-51 LPASTYELICRSAA
+51 LPPSTFELIRRTASA
-65 QQADAPA
+65 QPDAPA
-72 LSFILQGTANEAA
+72 LSFILQGNGEETPL
-85 YRLSYRQLLGKITQT
+85 RLSYAELLGKLTQT

-123 HTHFTIW
+123 QTHYTIW

-145 DPEHIAELIQ
+145 DPEHIAELIH

-164 LAPFPGTDLWAKVE
+164 LAPFPGTDLWDKVQA
-178 GLREQLPALKAIICV
+178 LRGQLPELKAILCV
-193 DMANLLPEPQRSAI
+193 DMANLLPEPQRSAL
-207 KAQRGPLPDGVL
+207 KAQRGAWPEGVL
-219 DFDEL
+219 DFDET
-224 IASCPDDHLES
+224 IAACPNDHLES
-235 GRVIAPDD
+235 GRVIAADD
-243 IASYFHT
+243 VASYFHT

-264 GNEVAMAFSMNLV
+264 GNEVAMAYSMNLV
-277 TRFEPGDV
+277 TRFGPGDV
-285 TLCGLPLFHVNGVIV
+285 TLCGLPLFHVNGVVV
-300 TGLTA
+300 TGLAA

-317 QGYRNPNLISNFWTV
+317 QGYRNTTLIGNFWKV
-332 IERHNV
+332 IERHRV

-367 LCGAAPMPVDLIRQF
+367 LCGAAPMPVELIRQF
-382 ESKTGLTLIEG
+382 EAKTGLTLIEG

-416 IGLPMPYC
+416 IGLRMPYC
-424 EVSIKVLDEQG
+424 EVSIKVLDDQG
-435 NYLREANRNEIG
+435 RYLRDAAQNEIG

-461 QSSKNA
+461 QTSKNA

-530 PDEKAGELPVVYVQL
+530 PDKKAGELPVVYVQL
-545 KPGAEVSE
+545 KPGDQASE
-553 AELLAH
+553 AELLEH
-559 AAEHIHERSA
+559 AAAHIPERAA
-569 IPKDAW
+569 IPKNAW
-575 IIDTI
+575 IVDAI

-593 RFDAIARVYQSAL
+593 RFDAIARVYQSDLAEL
-606 TEIDAR
+606 HPAI
-612 LRVEVLSD
+612 RVEVLSD
-620 DKRGQIAHIYIPA
+620 DQAGQLAHVHVPNQ
-633 DQAALADAVSQRLA
+633 DEALASAIGERLA
-647 GFAVAIE
+647 GYAVGHRI
-654 LHLTE
+654 HFTP

>member
-1 MRKSA
+1 MSTAPLIR
-6 TSPTGWSN
+6 
-14 GLPVDCL
+14 
-21 RARPPMP
+21 
-28 AIPAIKTLR
+28 TLH
-37 DIQLI
+37 DIELI
-42 EQTPLAERD
+42 ESTPLSERD
-51 LPASTYELICRSAA
+51 LPSSTFELIRRTA
-65 QQADAPA
+65 QACPNAPA
-72 LSFILQGTANEAA
+72 LSFILQGTAEETAL
-85 YRLSYRQLLGKITQT
+85 RLSYAELLGKVTQT

-123 HTHFTIW
+123 QTHYTIW

-145 DPEHIAELIQ
+145 DPEHIAELIH

-164 LAPFPGTDLWAKVE
+164 LAPFPGTDLWDKLHA
-178 GLREQLPALKAIICV
+178 LRDQLPELKAILCV
-193 DMANLLPEPQRSAI
+193 DMANLLPEPQRSAL

-219 DFDEL
+219 DFDEA
-224 IASCPDDHLES
+224 IAACPADHLES
-235 GRVIAPDD
+235 GRVIAADD

-264 GNEVAMAFSMNLV
+264 GNEVAMAYSMNLV
-277 TRFEPGDV
+277 TRFGVGDV

-300 TGLTA
+300 TGLAA

-317 QGYRNPNLISNFWTV
+317 QGYRNGTLISNFWKV
-332 IERHNV
+332 IERHKV

-367 LCGAAPMPVDLIRQF
+367 LCGAAPMPVELIRQF
-382 ESKTGLTLIEG
+382 EAKTGLTLIEG

-435 NYLREANRNEIG
+435 GYVRDAEQNEIG

-461 QSSKNA
+461 QASKNA

-530 PDEKAGELPVVYVQL
+530 PDAKAGELPVVYVQL
-545 KPGAEVSE
+545 KPGSQASE
-553 AELLAH
+553 AELLEH
-559 AAEHIHERSA
+559 AAAHIPERAA

-575 IIDTI
+575 IIDAI

-593 RFDAIARVYQSAL
+593 RFDAITRVYQAAVGEL
-606 TEIDAR
+606 HPAA
-612 LRVEVLSD
+612 RVEVLSD
-620 DKRGQIAHIYIPA
+620 DKAGQLAHIHLPNQ
-633 DQAALADAVSQRLA
+633 DQALAEAIGERLA
-647 GFAVAIE
+647 GYAVGHRIHFAA
-654 LHLTE
+654 

>member
-1 MRKSA
+1 MSTAPLIR
-6 TSPTGWSN
+6 
-14 GLPVDCL
+14 
-21 RARPPMP
+21 
-28 AIPAIKTLR
+28 TLQ
-37 DIQLI
+37 DI
-42 EQTPLAERD
+42 EQIEAVALSERD
-51 LPASTYELICRSAA
+51 LPPSTFELIRRTASA
-65 QQADAPA
+65 QPDAPA
-72 LSFILQGTANEAA
+72 LSFILQGNGEETPL
-85 YRLSYRQLLGKITQT
+85 RLSYAELLGKVTQT

-123 HTHFTIW
+123 QTHYTIW

-145 DPEHIAELIQ
+145 DPEHIAELIH

-164 LAPFPGTDLWAKVE
+164 LAPFPGTDLWDKVQA
-178 GLREQLPALKAIICV
+178 LRGQLPELKAILCV
-193 DMANLLPEPQRSAI
+193 DMANLLPEPQRSAL
-207 KAQRGPLPDGVL
+207 KAQRGAWPEGVL
-219 DFDEL
+219 DFDET
-224 IASCPDDHLES
+224 IAACPNDHLES
-235 GRVIAPDD
+235 GRIIAADD
-243 IASYFHT
+243 VASYFHT

-264 GNEVAMAFSMNLV
+264 GNEVAMAYSMNLV
-277 TRFEPGDV
+277 TRFGPGDV
-285 TLCGLPLFHVNGVIV
+285 TLCGLPLFHVNGVVV
-300 TGLTA
+300 TGLAA

-317 QGYRNPNLISNFWTV
+317 QGYRNTTLIGNFWKV
-332 IERHNV
+332 IERHRV

-367 LCGAAPMPVDLIRQF
+367 LCGAAPMPVELIRQF
-382 ESKTGLTLIEG
+382 EAKTGLTLIEG

-416 IGLPMPYC
+416 IGLRMPYC
-424 EVSIKVLDEQG
+424 EVSIKVLDDQG
-435 NYLREANRNEIG
+435 RYLRDAAQNEIG
-447 NLCIRGATVFKGYL
+447 NLCIRGTTVFKGYL
-461 QSSKNA
+461 QTSKNA

-545 KPGAEVSE
+545 KPGNQASE
-553 AELLAH
+553 AELLEH
-559 AAEHIHERSA
+559 AAAHIPERAA
-569 IPKDAW
+569 IPKNAW
-575 IIDTI
+575 IVDAI

-593 RFDAIARVYQSAL
+593 RFDAIARVYQSDLAEL
-606 TEIDAR
+606 HPAI
-612 LRVEVLSD
+612 RVEVLSD
-620 DKRGQIAHIYIPA
+620 DQAGQLAHVHVPNQ
-633 DQAALADAVSQRLA
+633 DEALASAIGERLA
-647 GFAVAIE
+647 GYAVGHRIHFAP
-654 LHLTE
+654 

>member
-1 MRKSA
+1 MSTAPLIR
-6 TSPTGWSN
+6 
-14 GLPVDCL
+14 
-21 RARPPMP
+21 
-28 AIPAIKTLR
+28 TLH
-37 DIQLI
+37 DIELI
-42 EQTPLAERD
+42 ESTPLSERD
-51 LPASTYELICRSAA
+51 LPRSTFELIRRTA
-65 QQADAPA
+65 QASPDAPA
-72 LSFILQGTANEAA
+72 LSFILQGTAEETAL
-85 YRLSYRQLLGKITQT
+85 RLSYAELLGKVTQT

-123 HTHFTIW
+123 QTHYTIW

-145 DPEHIAELIQ
+145 DPEHIAELIH

-164 LAPFPGTDLWAKVE
+164 LAPFPGTDLWDKVHA
-178 GLREQLPALKAIICV
+178 LRDQLPELKAILCV
-193 DMANLLPEPQRSAI
+193 DMANLLPEPQRSAL

-219 DFDEL
+219 DFDEA
-224 IASCPDDHLES
+224 IAACPADHLES
-235 GRVIAPDD
+235 GRVIAADD

-264 GNEVAMAFSMNLV
+264 GNEVAMAYSMNLV
-277 TRFEPGDV
+277 TRFGVGDV

-300 TGLTA
+300 TGLAA

-317 QGYRNPNLISNFWTV
+317 QGYRNGTLISNFWKV
-332 IERHNV
+332 IERHKV

-367 LCGAAPMPVDLIRQF
+367 LCGAAPMPVELIRQF
-382 ESKTGLTLIEG
+382 EAKTGLTLIEG

-435 NYLREANRNEIG
+435 GYVRDAEQNEIG

-461 QSSKNA
+461 QASKNA

-530 PDEKAGELPVVYVQL
+530 PDAKAGELPVVYVQL
-545 KPGAEVSE
+545 KPGSQASE
-553 AELLAH
+553 AELLEH
-559 AAEHIHERSA
+559 AAAHIPERAA

-575 IIDTI
+575 IIDAI

-593 RFDAIARVYQSAL
+593 RFDAITRVYQAAVGEL
-606 TEIDAR
+606 HPAA
-612 LRVEVLSD
+612 RVEVLSD
-620 DKRGQIAHIYIPA
+620 DKAGQLAHIHLPNQ
-633 DQAALADAVSQRLA
+633 DQALAEAIGERLA
-647 GFAVAIE
+647 GYAVGHRIHFAA
-654 LHLTE
+654 

>member
-1 MRKSA
+1 MSTAPLIR
-6 TSPTGWSN
+6 
-14 GLPVDCL
+14 
-21 RARPPMP
+21 
-28 AIPAIKTLR
+28 TLQ
-37 DIQLI
+37 DIELI
-42 EQTPLAERD
+42 ESTPLSERD
-51 LPASTYELICRSAA
+51 LPSSTFELIRRTA
-65 QQADAPA
+65 QTSPDAPA
-72 LSFILQGTANEAA
+72 LSFILQGTGEETAL
-85 YRLSYRQLLGKITQT
+85 RLNYAELLGKITQT

-123 HTHFTIW
+123 QTHYTIW

-145 DPEHIAELIQ
+145 DPEHIAELIH
-155 ASDSELLVT
+155 ASNSELLVT
-164 LAPFPGTDLWAKVE
+164 LAPFPGTDLWDKVDA
-178 GLREQLPALKAIICV
+178 LRDHLPELKAILCV

-207 KAQRGPLPDGVL
+207 KNQRGALPEGVL
-219 DFDEL
+219 DFDEA
-224 IASCPDDHLES
+224 IAACPADHLES
-235 GRVIAPDD
+235 GRNILPED

-264 GNEVAMAFSMNLV
+264 GNEVAMAYSMNLV
-277 TRFEPGDV
+277 TRFAPGDV

-317 QGYRNPNLISNFWTV
+317 QGYRNSTLIGNFWKV
-332 IERHNV
+332 IERHKV

-355 SEGHDLSSLKYA
+355 SDGHDLSSLKYA
-367 LCGAAPMPVDLIRQF
+367 LCGAAPMPVELIRQF
-382 ESKTGLTLIEG
+382 EAKTGLTLIEG

-416 IGLPMPYC
+416 IGLPIPYC
-424 EVSIKVLDEQG
+424 EVRIKVLDEQG
-435 NYLREANRNEIG
+435 RYVRDAAPNEIG

-461 QSSKNA
+461 QASKNA
-467 GIWVDG
+467 DIWVDG

-545 KPGAEVSE
+545 KPGSQASE
-553 AELLAH
+553 AELLEH
-559 AAEHIHERSA
+559 AAAHIPERAA
-569 IPKDAW
+569 IPKNAW
-575 IIDTI
+575 IIDAI

-593 RFDAIARVYQSAL
+593 RFDAITRVYQ
-606 TEIDAR
+606 DAVGE
-612 LRVEVLSD
+612 LHPAARVEVLSD
-620 DKRGQIAHIYIPA
+620 DKAGQLAHIHLPNQ
-633 DQAALADAVSQRLA
+633 DQALAEAIGERLA
-647 GFAVAIE
+647 GYAVAHRI
-654 LHLTE
+654 HFAA

>member
-1 MRKSA
+1 MSTAPLIR
-6 TSPTGWSN
+6 
-14 GLPVDCL
+14 
-21 RARPPMP
+21 
-28 AIPAIKTLR
+28 TLQ
-37 DIQLI
+37 DI
-42 EQTPLAERD
+42 EQIEAVALSERD
-51 LPASTYELICRSAA
+51 LPPSTFELIRRTASARP
-65 QQADAPA
+65 DAPA
-72 LSFILQGTANEAA
+72 LSFILQGSGEETPL
-85 YRLSYRQLLGKITQT
+85 RLSYAELLGKVTQT

-123 HTHFTIW
+123 QTHYTIW

-145 DPEHIAELIQ
+145 DPEHIAELIH

-164 LAPFPGTDLWAKVE
+164 LAPFPGTDLWDKVQA
-178 GLREQLPALKAIICV
+178 LRGQLPELKAILCV
-193 DMANLLPEPQRSAI
+193 DMANLLPEPQRSAL
-207 KAQRGPLPDGVL
+207 KAQRGAWPEGVL
-219 DFDEL
+219 DFDET
-224 IASCPDDHLES
+224 IAACPNDHLES
-235 GRVIAPDD
+235 GRIIAADD
-243 IASYFHT
+243 VASYFHT

-264 GNEVAMAFSMNLV
+264 GNEVAMAYSMNLV
-277 TRFEPGDV
+277 TRFGPGDV
-285 TLCGLPLFHVNGVIV
+285 TLCGLPLFHVNGVVV
-300 TGLTA
+300 TGLAA

-317 QGYRNPNLISNFWTV
+317 QGYRNTTLIGNFWKV
-332 IERHNV
+332 IERHRV

-367 LCGAAPMPVDLIRQF
+367 LCGAAPMPVELIRQF
-382 ESKTGLTLIEG
+382 EAKTGLTLIEG

-416 IGLPMPYC
+416 IGLRMPYC
-424 EVSIKVLDEQG
+424 EVSIKVLDDQG
-435 NYLREANRNEIG
+435 RYLRDAAQNEIG

-461 QSSKNA
+461 QTSKNA

-545 KPGAEVSE
+545 KPGNQASE
-553 AELLAH
+553 AELLEH
-559 AAEHIHERSA
+559 AAAHIPERAA
-569 IPKDAW
+569 IPKNAW
-575 IIDTI
+575 IVDAI

-593 RFDAIARVYQSAL
+593 RFDAIARVYQSDLAAL
-606 TEIDAR
+606 HPAI
-612 LRVEVLSD
+612 RVEVLSD
-620 DKRGQIAHIYIPA
+620 DQAGQLAHVHVPNQ
-633 DQAALADAVSQRLA
+633 DEALASAIGERLA
-647 GFAVAIE
+647 GYAVGHRIHFAP
-654 LHLTE
+654 

>member
-1 MRKSA
+1 MH
-6 TSPTGWSN
+6 
-14 GLPVDCL
+14 
-21 RARPPMP
+21 
-28 AIPAIKTLR
+28 AIPAIESLR
-37 DIQLI
+37 DIQRI

-51 LPASTYELICRSAA
+51 LPASTFELIGRTAA
-65 QQADAPA
+65 RQPDAPA
-72 LSFILQGTANEAA
+72 LSFILQGSGEEPT
-85 YRLSYRQLLGKITQT
+85 YRLSYQELLGKITQT

-123 HTHFTIW
+123 QTHFTIW

-145 DPEHIAELIQ
+145 EPAQIAELIE

-164 LAPFPGTDLWAKVE
+164 LAPFPGTDLWAKVAS
-178 GLREQLPALKAIICV
+178 LRDRLPQLKAIICV
-193 DMANLLPEPQRSAI
+193 DMANLLPEPQRSAVQ
-207 KAQRGPLPDGVL
+207 AQRGALPDGVL

-224 IASCPDDHLES
+224 IASCADDQLDS
-235 GRVIAPDD
+235 GRVIAPED

-264 GNEVAMAFSMNLV
+264 ANEVAMAYSLNLV
-277 TRFEPGDV
+277 TRFAPGDV

-317 QGYRNPNLISNFWTV
+317 QGYRNQALIGNFWKI
-332 IERHNV
+332 IERHKV

-355 SEGHDLSSLKYA
+355 SAGHDLSSLKYA
-367 LCGAAPMPVDLIRQF
+367 LCGAAPMPVELIRQF
-382 ESKTGLTLIEG
+382 EGKTGLTLIEG

-405 NPPAGE
+405 NPVGGE

-416 IGLPMPYC
+416 IGLRMPYC

-435 NYLREANRNEIG
+435 HYQREARTNEIG

-461 QSSKNA
+461 QAGKNA

-473 DWFNTGDLGRV
+473 DWFNTGDLGRI

-518 HPAVAM
+518 HPAVAL

-545 KPGAEVSE
+545 KPGAQTSE

-559 AAEHIHERSA
+559 AAAHIPERAA
-569 IPKDAW
+569 IPKDVW
-575 IIDTI
+575 IIEAI
-580 PLTAVGKTFKPAL
+580 PLTAVGKTFKPSL
-593 RFDAIARVYQSAL
+593 RFDAIARAYQTAL
-606 TEIDAR
+606 AELDAKV
-612 LRVEVLSD
+612 RVEVRSD
-620 DKRGQIAHIYIPA
+620 EQRGQVAHIHLSHK
-633 DQAALADAVSQRLA
+633 DAALAQAVAKRLA
-647 GFAVAIE
+647 GFAIGFE
-654 LHLTE
+654 LHHDH

>member
-1 MRKSA
+1 MSTAPLIR
-6 TSPTGWSN
+6 
-14 GLPVDCL
+14 
-21 RARPPMP
+21 
-28 AIPAIKTLR
+28 TLQ
-37 DIQLI
+37 DI
-42 EQTPLAERD
+42 EQIESTPLSDRD
-51 LPASTYELICRSAA
+51 LPSSTFELIRRTAQTSPEAA
-65 QQADAPA
+65 A
-72 LSFILQGTANEAA
+72 LSFILQGTGEETPL
-85 YRLSYRQLLGKITQT
+85 RLNYAELLGKITQT

-123 HTHFTIW
+123 QTHYTIW

-145 DPEHIAELIQ
+145 DPEHIAELIH
-155 ASDSELLVT
+155 ASNSELLVT
-164 LAPFPGTDLWAKVE
+164 LAPFPGTELWDKVDA
-178 GLREQLPALKAIICV
+178 LRDQLPELKAILCV
-193 DMANLLPEPQRSAI
+193 DMANLLPEPQRSAL

-219 DFDEL
+219 DFDET
-224 IASCPDDHLES
+224 IAACPADHLES
-235 GRVIAPDD
+235 GRVIAADD

-264 GNEVAMAFSMNLV
+264 GNEVAMAYSMNLV
-277 TRFEPGDV
+277 TRFGAGDV

-317 QGYRNPNLISNFWTV
+317 QGYRNTTLISNFWKV
-332 IERHNV
+332 IARHKV

-348 AGLLQVP
+348 AGLLQIP

-367 LCGAAPMPVDLIRQF
+367 LCGAAPMPVELIRQF
-382 ESKTGLTLIEG
+382 EAKTGLTLLEG

-424 EVSIKVLDEQG
+424 EVRIKVLDEQG
-435 NYLREANRNEIG
+435 RYLRDAAQDEIG
-447 NLCIRGATVFKGYL
+447 NLCIRGATVFRGYL
-461 QSSKNA
+461 QASKNA

-545 KPGAEVSE
+545 KPGAQASE
-553 AELLAH
+553 AELLKH
-559 AAEHIHERSA
+559 AAAHIPERA
-569 IPKDAW
+569 AVPKDAW
-575 IIDTI
+575 IIEAI

-593 RFDAIARVYQSAL
+593 RFDAIARVYQAAVAEL
-606 TEIDAR
+606 HPAV
-612 LRVEVLSD
+612 RVEVLSD
-620 DKRGQIAHIYIPA
+620 DKAGQLAHIHLPNQ
-633 DQAALADAVSQRLA
+633 DQALAADIAERLSGYAVGHRIH
-647 GFAVAIE
+647 FAA
-654 LHLTE
+654 

>member
-1 MRKSA
+1 MSTAPLIR
-6 TSPTGWSN
+6 
-14 GLPVDCL
+14 
-21 RARPPMP
+21 
-28 AIPAIKTLR
+28 TLH
-37 DIQLI
+37 DIELI
-42 EQTPLAERD
+42 ESTPLSERD
-51 LPASTYELICRSAA
+51 LPCSTFELIRRSA
-65 QQADAPA
+65 QASPNAPA
-72 LSFILQGTANEAA
+72 LSFILQGTAEETAL
-85 YRLSYRQLLGKITQT
+85 RLSYAELLGKVTQT

-123 HTHFTIW
+123 QTHYTIW

-145 DPEHIAELIQ
+145 DPEHIAELIH

-164 LAPFPGTDLWAKVE
+164 LAPFPGTDLWDKVHA
-178 GLREQLPALKAIICV
+178 LRDQLPELKAILCV
-193 DMANLLPEPQRSAI
+193 DMANLLPEPQRSAL
-207 KAQRGPLPDGVL
+207 KAQHGPLPDGVL
-219 DFDEL
+219 DFDEA
-224 IASCPDDHLES
+224 IAACPADHLES
-235 GRVIAPDD
+235 GRVIAADD

-264 GNEVAMAFSMNLV
+264 GNEVAMAYSMNLV
-277 TRFEPGDV
+277 TRFGVGDV

-300 TGLTA
+300 TGLAA

-317 QGYRNPNLISNFWTV
+317 QGYRNGTLISNFWKV
-332 IERHNV
+332 IERHKV

-367 LCGAAPMPVDLIRQF
+367 LCGAAPMPVELIRQF
-382 ESKTGLTLIEG
+382 EAKTGLTLIEG

-435 NYLREANRNEIG
+435 GYVRDAEQNEIG

-461 QSSKNA
+461 QASKNA

-530 PDEKAGELPVVYVQL
+530 PDAKAGELPVVYVQL
-545 KPGAEVSE
+545 KPGSQASE
-553 AELLAH
+553 AELLEH
-559 AAEHIHERSA
+559 AAAHIPERAA

-575 IIDTI
+575 IIDAI

-593 RFDAIARVYQSAL
+593 RFDAITRVYQAAVGEL
-606 TEIDAR
+606 HPAA
-612 LRVEVLSD
+612 RVEVLSD
-620 DKRGQIAHIYIPA
+620 DKAGQLAHIHLPNQ
-633 DQAALADAVSQRLA
+633 DQALAEAIGERLA
-647 GFAVAIE
+647 GYAVGHRIHFAA
-654 LHLTE
+654 

>member
-1 MRKSA
+1 MSTAPLIR
-6 TSPTGWSN
+6 
-14 GLPVDCL
+14 
-21 RARPPMP
+21 
-28 AIPAIKTLR
+28 TLQ
-37 DIQLI
+37 DI
-42 EQTPLAERD
+42 EQIEAVALSERD
-51 LPASTYELICRSAA
+51 LPPSTFELIRRTASA
-65 QQADAPA
+65 QPDAPA
-72 LSFILQGTANEAA
+72 LSFILQGNGEETPL
-85 YRLSYRQLLGKITQT
+85 RLSYAELLGKVTQT

-123 HTHFTIW
+123 QTHYTIW

-145 DPEHIAELIQ
+145 DPEHIAELIH

-164 LAPFPGTDLWAKVE
+164 LAPFPGTDLWDKVQA
-178 GLREQLPALKAIICV
+178 LRGQLPELKAILCV
-193 DMANLLPEPQRSAI
+193 DMANLLPEPQRSAL
-207 KAQRGPLPDGVL
+207 KAQRGAWPESVL
-219 DFDEL
+219 DFDET
-224 IASCPDDHLES
+224 IAACPNDHLES
-235 GRVIAPDD
+235 GRIIAADD
-243 IASYFHT
+243 VASYFHT

-264 GNEVAMAFSMNLV
+264 GNEVAMAYSMNLV
-277 TRFEPGDV
+277 TRFGPGDV
-285 TLCGLPLFHVNGVIV
+285 TLCGLPLFHVNGVVV
-300 TGLTA
+300 TGLAA

-317 QGYRNPNLISNFWTV
+317 QGYRNTTLIGNFWKV
-332 IERHNV
+332 IERHRV

-367 LCGAAPMPVDLIRQF
+367 LCGAAPMPVELIRQF
-382 ESKTGLTLIEG
+382 EAKTGLTLIEG

-416 IGLPMPYC
+416 IGLRMPYC
-424 EVSIKVLDEQG
+424 EVSIKVLNDQG
-435 NYLREANRNEIG
+435 RYLRDAAQNEIG

-461 QSSKNA
+461 QTSKNA

-545 KPGAEVSE
+545 KPGNQASE
-553 AELLAH
+553 AELLEH
-559 AAEHIHERSA
+559 AAAHIPERAA
-569 IPKDAW
+569 IPKNAW
-575 IIDTI
+575 IVDAI

-593 RFDAIARVYQSAL
+593 RFDAIARVYQSDLAEL
-606 TEIDAR
+606 HPAI
-612 LRVEVLSD
+612 RVEVLSD
-620 DKRGQIAHIYIPA
+620 DQAGQLAHVHVPNQ
-633 DQAALADAVSQRLA
+633 DEALASAIGERLA
-647 GFAVAIE
+647 GYAVGHRIHFAP
-654 LHLTE
+654 

>member
-1 MRKSA
+1 M
-6 TSPTGWSN
+6 N
-14 GLPVDCL
+14 DLPVI
-21 RARPPMP
+21 RTR
-28 AIPAIKTLR
+28 R
-37 DIQLI
+37 DIEQI

-51 LPASTYELICRSAA
+51 LPASTYELIQRTA
-65 QQADAPA
+65 QLHPQAPA
-72 LSFILQGTANEAA
+72 LSFLLQGQPGEPV
-85 YRLSYRQLLGKITQT
+85 YRLTYPQLLGKITQT

-123 HTHFTIW
+123 QTHFTIW

-145 DPEHIAELIQ
+145 DAEHIAELIH

-164 LAPFPGTDLWAKVE
+164 LAPFPGTDLWAKVDA
-178 GLREQLPALKAIICV
+178 LRDQLPELKAIICV
-193 DMANLLPEPQRSAI
+193 DMANLLPDAQRDAI

-224 IASCPDDHLES
+224 IAACPADHLES
-235 GRVIAPDD
+235 GRRIQADD

-264 GNEVAMAFSMNLV
+264 GNEVAMAYSMNLV
-277 TRFEPGDV
+277 TRFGPGDV

-317 QGYRNPNLISNFWTV
+317 QGYRNTTLISHFWSI
-332 IERHNV
+332 IERHKV

-348 AGLLQVP
+348 AGLLQIP

-367 LCGAAPMPVDLIRQF
+367 LCGAAPMPVELIRQF
-382 ESKTGLTLIEG
+382 EVKTGLTLLEG

-424 EVSIKVLDEQG
+424 QVSIKVLDDQG
-435 NYLREANRNEIG
+435 NYLREAQPNEIG

-461 QSSKNA
+461 QASKNQ

-518 HPAVAM
+518 HPAVAL

-530 PDEKAGELPVVYVQL
+530 PDEKAGELPVVYIQL
-545 KPGAEVSE
+545 KPGSQASE
-553 AELLAH
+553 AELLSH
-559 AAEHIHERSA
+559 AAAHIHERA
-569 IPKDAW
+569 AVPKDAW
-575 IIDTI
+575 LIDAI

-593 RFDAIARVYQSAL
+593 RFDAIRRVYQAAL
-606 TEIDAR
+606 HELDGDI
-612 LRVEVLSD
+612 RVEVLSD
-620 DKRGQIAHIYIPA
+620 DQQGQLAHVHLPPGSA
-633 DQAALADAVSQRLA
+633 HLEKTVHERLA
-647 GFAVAIE
+647 GFAVGCVVHAP
-654 LHLTE
+654 H

>member
-1 MRKSA
+1 
-6 TSPTGWSN
+6 
-14 GLPVDCL
+14 
-21 RARPPMP
+21 MP
-28 AIPAIKTLR
+28 AIPAIKTLH

-51 LPASTYELICRSAA
+51 LPASTFELISRAA
-65 QQADAPA
+65 ARQPDAAA
-72 LSFILQGTANEAA
+72 LSFILQGSTDEAA

-164 LAPFPGTDLWAKVE
+164 LAPFPGTDLWAKIE
-178 GLREQLPALKAIICV
+178 GLREQLPTLKAIICV
-193 DMANLLPEPQRSAI
+193 DMANLLPEPQRSAT
-207 KAQRGPLPDGVL
+207 KAQRGVLPNGVL
-219 DFDEL
+219 DFDAL

-264 GNEVAMAFSMNLV
+264 ANEVAMAYSMNLV
-277 TRFEPGDV
+277 TGFAPGDV
-285 TLCGLPLFHVNGVIV
+285 TLCGLPLFHVNAVIV

-317 QGYRNPNLISNFWTV
+317 QGYRNPNLISNFWTI
-332 IERHNV
+332 IEQYKV

-367 LCGAAPMPVDLIRQF
+367 LCGAAPMPVELIHQF
-382 ESKTGLTLIEG
+382 ERKTGLTLIEG

-424 EVSIKVLDEQG
+424 QVAIKVLDEQG
-435 NYLREANRNEIG
+435 NFLREAGRNEIG

-461 QSSKNA
+461 QSSKNT

-473 DWFNTGDLGRV
+473 DWFNTGDLGRI
-484 DADGYIWLTGR
+484 DADGYVWLTGR

-545 KPGAEVSE
+545 KPGAQTSE

-559 AAEHIHERSA
+559 AAEHIPERAA

-575 IIDTI
+575 VIDAI

-593 RFDAIARVYQSAL
+593 RFDAIGRVYQAVL
-606 TEIDAR
+606 AELDQR
-612 LRVEVLSD
+612 LRVDVRSD
-620 DKRGQIAHIYIPA
+620 DKRGQVAHIYLPTHDIT
-633 DQAALADAVSQRLA
+633 LAEAVTKRLA

-654 LHLTE
+654 LHHTE